1 MSQAGLIRTGG
12 GGADEGAGDGD
23 GDDDGGDG
31 GGGARGQARQDP
43 AFNKLSLTAEQNPP
57 SSPSVT

>member
-1 MSQAGLIRTGG
+1 MSQAGLIKTGAAG
-12 GGADEGAGDGD
+12 DDEG
-23 GDDDGGDG
+23 DDGG

-57 SSPSVT
+57 PPLL

>member
-12 GGADEGAGDGD
+12 GGDDEGDD
-23 GDDDGGDG
+23 GDDGGGGG
-31 GGGARGQARQDP
+31 GGGARGQTRQDP

>member
-1 MSQAGLIRTGG
+1 MSQAGLIKTGAAG
-12 GGADEGAGDGD
+12 EDEDGD
-23 GDDDGGDG
+23 GGG

-57 SSPSVT
+57 LLPFCDLAIYQS

>member
-1 MSQAGLIRTGG
+1 MSQAGLIKTGAAG
-12 GGADEGAGDGD
+12 EDEGGDG
-23 GDDDGGDG
+23 GG

>member
-1 MSQAGLIRTGG
+1 MSQAGLIKTGAAG
-12 GGADEGAGDGD
+12 DDEGDD
-23 GDDDGGDG
+23 GDDGGG

-57 SSPSVT
+57 PPLL